1 MSDLISISD
10 ARTNLPDLVTK
21 VSNNMSRVVI
31 TVNGKPRATLVSSEE
46 LESLEETAEI
56 LSIPGAKKSIM
67 EGLRQAKK
75 AQGIPLA
82 QLK

>member
-56 LSIPGAKKSIM
+56 LSIPGAKKSIL
-67 EGLRQAKK
+67 EGLKQAKK
-75 AQGIPLA
+75 AQGTSLS
-82 QLK
+82 QLR